1 MTLEEDRREI
11 YFNFLYTVLRSWGE
25 ANLYNVK
32 DQTLMTTD
40 NEFTEQSPD
49 ELNYH
54 CLFITAE
61 DCLNKLTYRQLIY
74 CPVSQS
80 RTKMSCPVYVSM
92 KL

>member
-25 ANLYNVK
+25 ENLYNVQ

-49 ELNYH
+49 E
-54 CLFITAE
+54 
-61 DCLNKLTYRQLIY
+61 
-74 CPVSQS
+74 
-80 RTKMSCPVYVSM
+80 
-92 KL
+92 